1 MALTMDIGQ
10 VDAGGVISLVFVVVV
25 FVSSLESHLLRNRA
39 TGNLVKYSGLLG
51 GGPVTLIDAVV
62 VRQFLVPAI
71 TSGASTKVLHH
82 VVPSW
87 AHFVKLIDAC
97 SGLSQMDCRF
107 VEVSNL
113 LTQRVNYLHAQ
124 LSSQA
129 QQLHGQIETQ
139 NHSTQAMLET
149 RLSHIWGL
157 LSMRLREEGE

>member
-1 MALTMDIGQ
+1 M
-10 VDAGGVISLVFVVVV
+10 
-25 FVSSLESHLLRNRA
+25 
-39 TGNLVKYSGLLG
+39 
-51 GGPVTLIDAVV
+51 
-62 VRQFLVPAI
+62 
-71 TSGASTKVLHH
+71 LHH

-87 AHFVKLIDAC
+87 ANFVKLIDAC
-97 SGLSQMDCRF
+97 SGLSQMDGRF